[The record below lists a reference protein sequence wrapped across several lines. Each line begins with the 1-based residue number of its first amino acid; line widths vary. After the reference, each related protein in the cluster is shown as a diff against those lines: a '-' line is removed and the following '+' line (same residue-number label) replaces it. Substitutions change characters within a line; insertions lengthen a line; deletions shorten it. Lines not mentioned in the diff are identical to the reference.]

1 MEVMTARLGYDF
13 ASFNKMSD
21 GTYSFI
27 ALLELICSL
36 TWRLTVLIIRR
47 FKYNA
52 IKSVDIWHIV
62 DNSSGVQMPIQI
74 NTVVSDTLK
83 NYKLSNAL
91 ADGTMCHYISSD
103 ECSIDQS
110 IDEFID
116 QFKMSA
122 SIKMLTRREMHVLE
136 VLMIFKNTELGA
148 DKLHVSNRTFNN
160 HRYNIAKKTG
170 VSAKDAAY
178 LAYDCSNLNL
188 FVSMLHLCHRARS

>member
-1 MEVMTARLGYDF
+1 MTARLGYDF

-52 IKSVDIWHIV
+52 ITSVDIWHIV

-122 SIKMLTRREMHVLE
+122 SIKMLTRREMH
-136 VLMIFKNTELGA
+136 
-148 DKLHVSNRTFNN
+148 
-160 HRYNIAKKTG
+160 
-170 VSAKDAAY
+170 
-178 LAYDCSNLNL
+178 
-188 FVSMLHLCHRARS
+188 